1 MAGRSST
8 TFQKRQKEL
17 ARQDRQKEKAAKRL
31 ERKTGP
37 ERTGPRNLDDDIDY
51 SLAYRP
57 DEDLGLLGESGL
69 SDDSG
74 LSEEKQPH

>member
-17 ARQDRQKEKAAKRL
+17 ARQDRQKEKAAKRV
-31 ERKTGP
+31 ERKTGQ

-51 SLAYRP
+51 SLQYKP
-57 DEDLGLLGESGL
+57 DEDLALFGEPETE
-69 SDDSG
+69 D
-74 LSEEKQPH
+74 SEEKQPL

>member
-31 ERKTGP
+31 DRKAETAAA
-37 ERTGPRNLDDDIDY
+37 GPRNLDDDIDY
-51 SLAYRP
+51 SLQYQP
-57 DEDLGLLGESGL
+57 DAEVLKAFDVESV
-69 SDDSG
+69 
-74 LSEEKQPH
+74 EELEVKQPE

>member
-51 SLAYRP
+51 SLVYKP
-57 DEDLGLLGESGL
+57 DEDLALMGEESGL
-69 SDDSG
+69 EG
-74 LSEEKQPH
+74 KQPD

>member
-31 ERKTGP
+31 DRKA
-37 ERTGPRNLDDDIDY
+37 ESAAAGPRNLDDDIDY
-51 SLAYRP
+51 SLQYQP
-57 DEDLGLLGESGL
+57 DAEILKAFDVESVEQL
-69 SDDSG
+69 
-74 LSEEKQPH
+74 EVKQPE

>member
-17 ARQDRQKEKAAKRL
+17 ARQEKQKDKAAKRA
-31 ERKTGP
+31 ERRVEQDKS
-37 ERTGPRNLDDDIDY
+37 GPRNLDDDIDY

-57 DEDLGLLGESGL
+57 DVELEVLDEESIPITP
-69 SDDSG
+69 
-74 LSEEKQPH
+74 KQ